1 MKVTVC
7 LGSHCHLKGSSRV
20 VEKLQTL
27 IEAHKLQ
34 EIVDLRG
41 SLCMGV
47 CQDGVSASV
56 NEKKFSLTPETTES
70 FFKDNLL
77 AQENVL

>member
-20 VEKLQTL
+20 VEQLQSL
-27 IEAHKLQ
+27 IEEHKMQ

-41 SLCMGV
+41 ALCMGV

-56 NEKKFSLTPETTES
+56 NDTSFSLTPETTES
-70 FFKDNLL
+70 FFTENLL
-77 AQENVL
+77 AAVKAI